1 MALQIRRGSTAQREV
16 RKFLEGEL
24 IYDTDLNIVF
34 IGDSPDGVTGT
45 DGGLPVTTYTDV
57 NSVNAIGA
65 ALDAGTHA
73 NISFTYTD
81 TAINAVVTLDGGLL
95 NVADDTTPQLGADL
109 DLNSH
114 DITGTGNI
122 NITGTAT
129 ATSFSGPLTGDVT
142 GNVSGTAATVTG
154 AAQVAITSVGTLT
167 SLAVTNAVT
176 SGSVDTPSII
186 ATGGTLTITPNTTFS
201 GDLISTTGTSDL
213 GYTRITGELTVNAA
227 VAEVAPTITIDDSL
241 NATASQVSA
250 LILNVLVGDTTDS
263 GPALEFRI
271 DTIAAPEEKIARI
284 LSTVTAGDGNQL
296 RIDIWDGFNYV
307 PSVQVLDN
315 SVVINQTLVIKDNGF
330 FNHAGELPI
339 ITPGTDISI
348 VSEGNIITYGNI
360 LPGIE
365 DGAVTGTYDIG
376 SATQAYKDLY
386 LAGVIL
392 TSVPAAA
399 IGQAGDVAGMTAF
412 DDNYIYRCS
421 ADYTDGLSP
430 IWGRT
435 AVTYSTW

>member
-186 ATGGTLTITPNTTFS
+186 ATGGTLTITPNTIFS
-201 GDLISTTGTSDL
+201 GDLTSTTGTSDL
-213 GYTRITGELTVNAA
+213 VG
-227 VAEVAPTITIDDSL
+227 PKF
-241 NATASQVSA
+241 
-250 LILNVLVGDTTDS
+250 LV
-263 GPALEFRI
+263 
-271 DTIAAPEEKIARI
+271 K
-284 LSTVTAGDGNQL
+284 
-296 RIDIWDGFNYV
+296 
-307 PSVQVLDN
+307 
-315 SVVINQTLVIKDNGF
+315 
-330 FNHAGELPI
+330 
-339 ITPGTDISI
+339 SI
-348 VSEGNIITYGNI
+348 
-360 LPGIE
+360 
-365 DGAVTGTYDIG
+365 
-376 SATQAYKDLY
+376 
-386 LAGVIL
+386 
-392 TSVPAAA
+392 
-399 IGQAGDVAGMTAF
+399 
-412 DDNYIYRCS
+412 
-421 ADYTDGLSP
+421 
-430 IWGRT
+430 
-435 AVTYSTW
+435 